1 MNNDPLRRGRSFDA
15 GASALAQ
22 DDIWRQQSA
31 ETERDSWS
39 VPLSHSRDII
49 ILNSELRIAFPCCTI
64 ALQSETERM
73 NMFIYEKDYIMRM
86 IYGITQMLA
95 VILFGKKL
103 NSEEV
108 FIALGDEFRG
118 SNDLL
123 LEMVDKGEINA
134 AEDRLFDII
143 ETSGMAKDA
152 LGLLILQF
160 YDHVNSKDDE
170 FLAKAEFDREEIL
183 PGLKDAMSRIGLD
196 VSEYTNI

>member
-1 MNNDPLRRGRSFDA
+1 MY
-15 GASALAQ
+15 
-22 DDIWRQQSA
+22 
-31 ETERDSWS
+31 
-39 VPLSHSRDII
+39 
-49 ILNSELRIAFPCCTI
+49 
-64 ALQSETERM
+64 
-73 NMFIYEKDYIMRM
+73 IYEKDYIMRM

-103 NSEEV
+103 NSEET
-108 FIALGDEFRG
+108 FIALGEEFKG

-134 AEDRLFDII
+134 AENRLFDLI
-143 ETSGMAKDA
+143 ETSGMEKDA

-183 PGLKDAMSRIGLD
+183 SGMKDAMSRIGID
-196 VSEYTNI
+196 VSEYTDF